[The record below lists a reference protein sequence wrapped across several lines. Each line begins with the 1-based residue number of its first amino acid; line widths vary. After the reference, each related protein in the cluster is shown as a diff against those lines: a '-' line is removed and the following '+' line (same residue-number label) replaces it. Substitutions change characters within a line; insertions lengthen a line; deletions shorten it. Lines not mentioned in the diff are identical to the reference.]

1 MWTAVSAVLGAAV
14 TVLLIKVLSFK
25 KALREI
31 RKELEFTRKWNYNRQ
46 ITVTLFDKDLS
57 ETAAEINRNLDFQ
70 KRLKFET
77 EQKER
82 ALKQS
87 VSDIAHDLRTP
98 LTVIK
103 GNLQLLE
110 KEELTE
116 QNRHY
121 ITVCSERADSMKQ
134 MADSFFELALLESDS
149 SPAELK
155 KTDLT
160 ELLMQFIADNE
171 GIIRQSG
178 LEPEIIFP
186 EKSVFILADNIMV
199 TRIMSNLLNN
209 VIRYASHGF
218 IVKLEEDGIL
228 TFKNTVRDVLP
239 DPKLIFDRTYRS
251 DSSRSGKGTGLGLYI
266 VKLLAEKQG
275 AQVFAET
282 EENMLSV
289 GVKFNR

>member
-186 EKSVFILADNIMV
+186 EKSVFILADDIMV

-228 TFKNTVRDVLP
+228 TFKNTVRGVLP

-275 AQVFAET
+275 ARVFAET